1 MFILRKHKLI
11 FLGVELTSLKKKKKK
26 TKKCVVVFEKRRH
39 FSERLANIAEDSEC
53 ILRR

>member
-11 FLGVELTSLKKKKKK
+11 FLGVELTYLKKKNKN
-26 TKKCVVVFEKRRH
+26 KKCVVVFEKRRH